1 MDQAK
6 ESTESTGQN
15 QTIVRENMD
24 AQKAYEESVGTWSHI
39 TNSEIDW
46 PSRPSY
52 RCFYWASEVGGD
64 GQYDIIKMKNYRK
77 VNRMSHKII
86 LSNR

>member
-24 AQKAYEESVGTWSHI
+24 AQKAYEESVGT
-39 TNSEIDW
+39 
-46 PSRPSY
+46 
-52 RCFYWASEVGGD
+52 
-64 GQYDIIKMKNYRK
+64 
-77 VNRMSHKII
+77 
-86 LSNR
+86 